1 MTCSS
6 TALACS
12 AWSPIRPRHAPRSD
26 GPCWSH
32 ARRRR
37 SSATST
43 PSSSRRHAARASRS
57 SASRASPCS
66 APSPPICFAPRRS
79 SPPRRACR
87 RGKVG
92 DGDLRGAE
100 PEGVSAELLAI
111 DERLRNDHADAL
123 GDLLQLGPR
132 TRLDATALATWIAAA
147 EASARQAGGTWAATA
162 LALAEL
168 DVDFPVAENALGA
181 IFANLLRNAQQAV
194 AGQPDARV
202 LVRVDRARDVTGRA
216 SVTLFVGDSAA
227 APLTMEAIEA
237 RESGRGLAI
246 VRDLVRAWRGHMVV
260 RPESAP
266 FTKLVGASFPL

>member
-1 MTCSS
+1 MLEPRPTSLIVGDLYAQLEQAARGAGVALKRLPRDPVFG
-6 TALACS
+6 ALA
-12 AWSPIRPRHAPRSD
+12 ADLFRAETLLAAE
-26 GPCWSH
+26 
-32 ARRRR
+32 ARLPD
-37 SSATST
+37 SQDSEL
-43 PSSSRRHAARASRS
+43 HGAA
-57 SASRASPCS
+57 
-66 APSPPICFAPRRS
+66 
-79 SPPRRACR
+79 
-87 RGKVG
+87 
-92 DGDLRGAE
+92 
-100 PEGVSAELLAI
+100 PEGDAAELLAI
-111 DERLRNDHADAL
+111 DERLRNNHADAL

-132 TRLDATALATWIAAA
+132 TRLDATALASWIAAA

-216 SVTLFVGDSAA
+216 SVTLFVGDSAT